1 MNTVFY
7 RSHKEIPTKYRR
19 VILDEVFEKR
29 VAKVPLA
36 LCNEIINAHLEEQ
49 QELETLKDFEVRV
62 VKDDKEFVGNFK
74 TLQDAEIYM
83 DRMINFGDDLSPV
96 MLLTQAKRPIRAFV
110 NGGWRFVLP
119 KDTLLVKRRNAA

>member
-1 MNTVFY
+1 MEMVYY

-83 DRMINFGDDLSPV
+83 DRMIDFGDDLSPV
-96 MLLTQAKRPIRAFV
+96 MLLTQAKRPIRAFI
-110 NGGWRFVLP
+110 NGRWNFVLP
-119 KDTLLVKRRNAA
+119 KDTLIIKERAA